1 MKAVIVMWEKI
12 FSFIGNH
19 WVDLS
24 LIFVG
29 TFALVIYYLQE
40 RRKVSEAASL
50 ISMQVE
56 DLQKRI
62 SEIGTFVVEGQL
74 NEGAFYE
81 SQILFKTDYWDMY
94 KHYFVRKM
102 DSYSFSL
109 FDDFYNCASEILE
122 QQQLMKNLQKN
133 SFFINQQN
141 IVQMESNA
149 LLQSLSMS
157 EQTSVDISQLIKAME
172 STIPAD
178 MEPEQK
184 KAVENALRQMCI
196 SNSNINNELFWRLY
210 NKTKGN
216 IRVAIDQNAFT
227 SYIPMQIRITLENA
241 LKKNTSIP
249 IIGCEG
255 YRKIKKI
262 AKRKF

>member
-1 MKAVIVMWEKI
+1 MWNNI
-12 FSFIGNH
+12 LVFLGNH
-19 WVDLS
+19 WVDLL

-29 TFALVIYYLQE
+29 ASALFIYYLQE
-40 RRKVSEAASL
+40 RKKVSEAASL

-56 DLQKRI
+56 DLQKQI
-62 SEIGTFVVEGQL
+62 SEIGTYIVEGQL

-102 DSYSFSL
+102 DSYSFNL
-109 FDDFYNCASEILE
+109 FDNFYNCASEILE

-133 SFFINQQN
+133 SFFLSQQS
-141 IVQMESNA
+141 IMQMETNA

-157 EQTSVDISQLIKAME
+157 EQTSVDVSQLIKAME
-172 STIPAD
+172 NTVPAD
-178 MEPEQK
+178 MDSEQK
-184 KAVENALRQMCI
+184 KALENVFKQICL
-196 SNSNINNELFWRLY
+196 SNSNANFELFWRLY

-216 IRVAIDQNAFT
+216 VHAAINQKALT

-241 LKKNTSIP
+241 LKKNASIP

-255 YRKIKKI
+255 YRTIKKI
-262 AKRKF
+262 AKRKI

>member
-1 MKAVIVMWEKI
+1 MWEKI

-19 WVDLS
+19 WVDIL
-24 LIFVG
+24 LILVG
-29 TFALVIYYLQE
+29 ASALLIYYLQE

-62 SEIGTFVVEGQL
+62 SEIGTFIVDKQL
-74 NEGAFYE
+74 NDGAFYE
-81 SQILFKTDYWDMY
+81 SQLLFKTDYWDMY

-102 DSYSFSL
+102 DSYSFWL
-109 FDDFYNCASEILE
+109 FDEFYNCASEILE

-149 LLQSLSMS
+149 LLQSLAMS
-157 EQTSVDISQLIKAME
+157 EQTPVDVSQLIKAME

-184 KAVENALRQMCI
+184 KAVENALRQICV
-196 SNSNINNELFWRLY
+196 SNSNVNYELFWKLY

-216 IRVAIDQNAFT
+216 IHVAINQKALT
-227 SYIPMQIRITLENA
+227 PYIPEQIRITLENA
-241 LKKNTSIP
+241 LKKNTSIQ

-262 AKRKF
+262 AKRKV